1 MRGVV
6 IGLWLTGSVVGTA
19 GAISCVADARVDLA
33 ATQSLNLLAHQM
45 ELTLAEYHAET
56 ESSDDLRE
64 GQAIAAF
71 VVRVRK
77 ELDDEAALNRS
88 IDDFTE
94 AFKLLRGDRRTEW
107 LRYMDAMEN
116 VGLIGEVA
124 DGLRELAIDSMSL
137 EDDVR
142 RYLTG
147 LLEAAQQA
155 DIDASTSPPPPGSG
169 N

>member
-1 MRGVV
+1 M
-6 IGLWLTGSVVGTA
+6 TGSLAGTA

-33 ATQSLNLLAHQM
+33 AAQSLGLLAQQM

-56 ESSDDLRE
+56 QSGDDLRE

-71 VVRVRK
+71 VARVRK
-77 ELDDEAALNRS
+77 EFDDEAALNRS

-94 AFKLLRGDRRTEW
+94 AFKLLRADRRTKW

-116 VGLIGEVA
+116 VGWIGEVA

-137 EDDVR
+137 E
-142 RYLTG
+142 
-147 LLEAAQQA
+147 
-155 DIDASTSPPPPGSG
+155 
-169 N
+169 